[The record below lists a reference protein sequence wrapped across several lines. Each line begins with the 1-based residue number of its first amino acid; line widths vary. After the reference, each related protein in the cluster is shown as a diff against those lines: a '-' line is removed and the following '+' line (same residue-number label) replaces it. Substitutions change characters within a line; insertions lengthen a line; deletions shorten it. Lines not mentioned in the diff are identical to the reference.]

1 MQDVIIDG
9 YNLLRTDPE
18 LIRLERN
25 GLESAREALITRLV
39 NASGLRSAR
48 SITVVFD
55 GHKNGYPYQTTE
67 RRANGR
73 ILVIYSKLGESA
85 DEVIK
90 RMVAERAGSSGK
102 IRVITRDWEIK
113 NATSESG
120 ATSGVMKRRPS
131 FEKAREKMSEDKEEG
146 GWNQTTQK
154 KGPAKRTKK
163 SDRKRGP
170 DNDLYW

>member
-1 MQDVIIDG
+1 MQEVIVDG
-9 YNLLRTDPE
+9 YNLLKTDPE
-18 LIRLERN
+18 LAMFQKV
-25 GLESAREALITRLV
+25 GLEYAREALIKRLL

-55 GHKNGYPYQTTE
+55 GHKNGYNYETTE
-67 RRANGR
+67 RRSNGR
-73 ILVIYSKLGESA
+73 LTVIYSKLGESA

-90 RMVAERAGSSGK
+90 RIVAARSGQAAS

-113 NATSESG
+113 DATSQNG

-131 FEKAREKMSEDKEEG
+131 FEKARQQSREDEDVE
-146 GWNQTTQK
+146 GWNQSTRK

-163 SDRKRGP
+163 GERKKGP
-170 DNDLYW
+170 GNDVYW